1 MNNYQF
7 LKKEKKYNKQ
17 FEKKL
22 NIIKM
27 DNNYFKSYI

>member
-22 NIIKM
+22 NTIKM
-27 DNNYFKSYI
+27 DNNYFKFYI